1 MRRLIQTSIKRPV
14 AVIMLV
20 IVVLLLGTIS
30 LRDLKVDLF
39 PEIDLPVAVVAT
51 TYEGAA
57 PQEIEKLVTEPIES
71 SVGTIEGI
79 DTIQSVSQNSA
90 SLVIMLFD
98 YGVSIDNVLNDVRE
112 KVDQVSGALPDNA
125 RSPNVMRLDPQA
137 TPVVYLGLSGAPIEQ
152 LQDIAEQSIQPDIE
166 RASGVA
172 SATIIGGIEREIRV
186 ELNQSRMEQFGLT
199 GGEVAQVL
207 QSENRS
213 VSAGTVERG
222 SQDVSIRI
230 DGEYTSIDEIEKTQ
244 ITLQDGNTITLKD
257 IARIDDTFKDRDSIA
272 SVNGDE
278 ALAFSVMKQSD
289 ANTVEVADAVKK
301 AMAKINA
308 QYEDRGIEMN
318 VIIDTSE
325 YITESMD
332 SVISNML
339 VGGLLA
345 TLILLVFLRSIRT
358 TLVIAFSMPIAV
370 ISTFTLMYFTGE
382 TLNVLSMGGLALGIG
397 MMVDSSIVILEN
409 IFKKRELG
417 MPIKEAALEGGS
429 ELAGAVFASTLTTV
443 VVFLPMILIDGLAA
457 QLFRPLSITVIFSL
471 TMALATAL
479 TLVPMLSSKMLGS
492 VNVSF
497 DGEGSKGIVNRVL
510 NQIQDVYGKILEKAL
525 RFRKTVAIIVSLV
538 VVGSLAL
545 IPFIGFEL
553 MPDEDSGQISI
564 TMTTPS
570 GSTLE
575 STNEAVRKVTEQ
587 LEVLEDDIGMM
598 FVNTGGDATGVG
610 GGGTG
615 EATFMIELVNVSER
629 SITTQQFVKQASD
642 LMDDVTGA
650 EIIVQESSESMAAGG
665 SPIQIE
671 ITGDDLDV
679 LEDLSQQVVWLIE
692 EIDGTLNVE
701 TSTDEG
707 SPQLEVIVDRDVA
720 SEYGLSYQQVMT
732 ELNLAFNGETATY
745 FKEEGN
751 EYDVTVAF
759 PKEETKTIRDLETMI
774 IRNNAGVDI
783 PLQAVAELRQTEGPS
798 AINRTDQSRAVNVT
812 SDVSGRDL
820 GSVTSDIDKV
830 LNEVTLPDGYN
841 ITMGGE
847 SEQMNEAFGQLLLAL
862 ALGIF
867 LIYTVMAVQF
877 ESFTYPF
884 IIMFSMPTM
893 IVGVILGLLVTGISL
908 STVAMIGLIILAG
921 IVVNNG
927 IILVDYINQLRER
940 GWDRVEA
947 IIESG
952 KSRLRPILMTTLTT
966 VLAMVPMAIGI
977 GEGSETQ
984 QPMAVTVV
992 FGLMTSTLFTLLYV
1006 PVMYIIV
1013 DNTTNWFKGLFK
1025 RKEKSTNIGEKSI
1038 E

>member
-112 KVDQVSGALPDNA
+112 KVDQVSGMLPDNA
-125 RSPNVMRLDPQA
+125 NSPTVMRLDPQA

-152 LQDIAEQSIQPDIE
+152 LQDVAEQSIQPDIE

-199 GGEVAQVL
+199 GGQVSQAL
-207 QSENRS
+207 AAENRS

-222 SQDVSIRI
+222 TQDVSIRI

-244 ITLQDGNTITLKD
+244 ITLQDGNTITLRD
-257 IARIDDTFKDRDSIA
+257 IAHIEDTFKERGSLA
-272 SVNGDE
+272 SVNGKD

-301 AMAKINA
+301 AMQKINDK
-308 QYEDRGIEMN
+308 YEDRGIELT

-332 SVISNML
+332 TVVSNML
-339 VGGLLA
+339 VGGILA

-358 TLVIAFSMPIAV
+358 TLVIAFSMPIAI

-417 MPIKEAALEGGS
+417 MPIREAALEGGS

-457 QLFRPLSITVIFSL
+457 QLFRPLSIAVIFALSMSL
-471 TMALATAL
+471 AAAL
-479 TLVPMLSSKMLGS
+479 TLVPMLSSKMLS
-492 VNVSF
+492 RVTVSF
-497 DGEGSKGIVNRVL
+497 DGEDAKGIVNKFL
-510 NQIQDVYGKILEKAL
+510 NKVQDVYGKILEKAL
-525 RFRKTVAIIVSLV
+525 RFRKTVALIVSLV
-538 VVGSLAL
+538 VIGSLAL
-545 IPFIGFEL
+545 IPLLGFEL
-553 MPDEDSGQISI
+553 MPDEDSGQVSI
-564 TMTTPS
+564 TVSTSS

-575 STNEAVRKVTEQ
+575 STNEVVREVTEQ
-587 LEVLEDDIGMM
+587 LDVFEDNIDMV

-610 GGGTG
+610 GGGAG
-615 EATFMIELVNVSER
+615 EAMIMVELVSAADRN
-629 SITTQQFVKQASD
+629 ITTQQFVRQASD
-642 LMDDVTGA
+642 LMDDIAGA
-650 EIIVQESSESMAAGG
+650 EIIVQESSQGMMSTG

-671 ITGDDLDV
+671 ISGDNLDV
-679 LEDLSQQVVWLIE
+679 LEDLSQQVVWLIDE
-692 EIDGTLNVE
+692 VDGTMNVE
-701 TSTDEG
+701 TSTDDG
-707 SPQLEVIVDRDVA
+707 SPQLEVIVNREVA

-745 FKEEGN
+745 YKEDGN
-751 EYDVTVAF
+751 EYDVTVTF
-759 PKEETKTIRDLETMI
+759 PKDKTTTIRDLETMI
-774 IRNNAGVDI
+774 IRNNEGVDI

-798 AINRTDQSRAVNVT
+798 AINRVDQSRTVNVT

-820 GSVTSDIDKV
+820 GSVTTDIDRA
-830 LNEVTLPDGYN
+830 LNQVTLPDGYDV
-841 ITMGGE
+841 TMGGQ
-847 SEQMNEAFGQLLLAL
+847 SEQMDEAFGQLLLAL

-867 LIYTVMAVQF
+867 LVYTVMAVQF

-940 GWDRVEA
+940 GWDRTEA

-966 VLAMVPMAIGI
+966 VLAMVPMAMGI

-992 FGLMTSTLFTLLYV
+992 FGLLTSTLFTLLYV
-1006 PVMYIIV
+1006 PVMYVII

-1025 RKEKSTNIGEKSI
+1025 RKEKSTNIGEKI

>member
-1 MRRLIQTSIKRPV
+1 MRRLIETAIKRPV

-79 DTIQSVSQNSA
+79 DTIQSVSENSA

-98 YGVSIDNVLNDVRE
+98 YGISIDNVLNDVRE
-112 KVDQVSGALPDNA
+112 KVDQVSGSLPDDA
-125 RSPNVMRLDPQA
+125 RSPNVMRLDPQQ
-137 TPVVYLGLSGAPIEQ
+137 TPVIYLGLSGAPIEE
-152 LQDIAEQSIQPDIE
+152 LQDVAEQSIQPDIE
-166 RASGVA
+166 RANGVA

-207 QSENRS
+207 QAENRS

-222 SQDVSIRI
+222 SQDVAIRI
-230 DGEYTSIDEIEKTQ
+230 DGEYTSLDEIEKTQ
-244 ITLQDGNTITLKD
+244 LTLQSGETITLKD
-257 IARIDDTFKDRDSIA
+257 IARIEDTFKERGSMA
-272 SVNGDE
+272 SVNDEE

-301 AMAKINA
+301 AMADINA

-318 VIIDTSE
+318 VIVDTSE
-325 YITESMD
+325 YITEAMD
-332 SVISNML
+332 TVISNM
-339 VGGLLA
+339 VIGGILA

-358 TLVIAFSMPIAV
+358 TLVIAFSMPIAI

-409 IFKKRELG
+409 IFRKRELG

-443 VVFLPMILIDGLAA
+443 VVFLPMILIEGLAA
-457 QLFRPLSITVIFSL
+457 QLFRPLSIAVIFAL
-471 TMALATAL
+471 TMSLAAAL
-479 TLVPMLSSKMLGS
+479 TLIPMLSSKMLGN
-492 VNVSF
+492 VKVSF
-497 DGEGSKGIVNRVL
+497 DGEGSKGIVNRILTRV
-510 NQIQDVYGKILEKAL
+510 QDVYGKILEKAL
-525 RFRKTVAIIVSLV
+525 RFRKTVALIVSLV
-538 VVGSLAL
+538 VIGSLAL
-545 IPFIGFEL
+545 IPFLGFEL

-564 TMTTPS
+564 TLTTPS

-575 STNEAVRKVTEQ
+575 STNEAVRQVTEK
-587 LEVLEDDIGMM
+587 LDVLEDNIDIV

-610 GGGTG
+610 GGGSG
-615 EATFMIELVNVSER
+615 EAMLMIELIDASER
-629 SITTQQFVKQASD
+629 SITTQQFVRQASD
-642 LMDDVTGA
+642 LMNDVTGA
-650 EIIVQESSESMAAGG
+650 EVIVQESSEGMASGG

-671 ITGDDLDV
+671 ITGDNLDV
-679 LEDLSQQVVWLIE
+679 LEDLSQQVVWLIDDIE
-692 EIDGTLNVE
+692 GTLNVE
-701 TSTDEG
+701 SSTDEG
-707 SPQLEVIVDRDVA
+707 SPQLEVIVNRDVA

-774 IRNNAGVDI
+774 IRNNQGVDI
-783 PLQAVAELRQTEGPS
+783 PLQAVAELRQTAGPS
-798 AINRTDQSRAVNVT
+798 AINRTDQSRTVNVT
-812 SDVSGRDL
+812 SDVTGRDL
-820 GSVTSDIDKV
+820 GSVTTDINNA
-830 LNEVTLPDGYN
+830 LTQVTLPDGYN
-841 ITMGGE
+841 INTGGQ
-847 SEQMNEAFGQLLLAL
+847 SEQMEEAFGQLLLAL

-867 LIYTVMAVQF
+867 LVYTVMAIQF

-966 VLAMVPMAIGI
+966 ALAMVPMALGI
-977 GEGSETQ
+977 GEGAETQ

-992 FGLMTSTLFTLLYV
+992 FGLMASTIFTLLYV
-1006 PVMYIIV
+1006 PVMYVIV
-1013 DNTTNWFKGLFK
+1013 DNVTTSFKGLFK
-1025 RKEKSTNIGEKSI
+1025 RKDKAANTGEKI
-1038 E
+1038 D

>member
-1 MRRLIQTSIKRPV
+1 MRRLIETSIKRPV

-57 PQEIEKLVTEPIES
+57 PQEVENLVTDPIEA

-98 YGVSIDNVLNDVRE
+98 YGVSIDSVLNDVRE
-112 KVDQVSGALPDNA
+112 KVDQVAPMLPDNA
-125 RSPNVMRLDPQA
+125 NTPMVMRLDPQA
-137 TPVVYLGLSGAPIEQ
+137 TPVIYLGLSGAPIDK
-152 LQDIAEQSIQPDIE
+152 LQDVAEQSIQPDIE

-172 SATIIGGIEREIRV
+172 SASIIGGIEREIRV
-186 ELNQSRMEQFGLT
+186 ELDQSRMEQFGLT
-199 GGEVAQVL
+199 GNQISQTLA
-207 QSENRS
+207 SENRS

-222 SQDVSIRI
+222 SQNVAIRI
-230 DGEYTSIDEIEKTQ
+230 DGEYTSIDEIAKTQ
-244 ITLQDGNTITLKD
+244 ITLQDGNTITLQD
-257 IARIDDTFKDRDSIA
+257 IANIEDTFKDRGSIA
-272 SVNGDE
+272 TVNGKD

-301 AMAKINA
+301 VMKTINEK
-308 QYEDRGIEMN
+308 YEDRGIELT
-318 VIIDTSE
+318 VIVDTSE
-325 YITESMD
+325 FITESMD
-332 SVISNML
+332 TVISNML

-345 TLILLVFLRSIRT
+345 TIILFFFLRSVRT
-358 TLVIAFSMPIAV
+358 TLVIAFAMPIAV

-457 QLFRPLSITVIFSL
+457 QLFRPLSLAVIFSL
-471 TMALATAL
+471 SMSLAVAL
-479 TLVPMLSSKMLGS
+479 TLVPMLSSKMLGR

-497 DGEGSKGIVNRVL
+497 DGKESKGIVNRVL
-510 NQIQDVYGKILEKAL
+510 NRVQDVYGNILAKAL
-525 RFRKTVAIIVSLV
+525 RFRKTVALCVSLIV
-538 VVGSLAL
+538 LGSLAL
-545 IPFIGFEL
+545 IPFLGFQL
-553 MPDEDSGQISI
+553 MPDEDSGQISM
-564 TMTTPS
+564 TVTTPS

-575 STNEAVRKVTEQ
+575 STGDVVRQVSEKLTAF
-587 LEVLEDDIGMM
+587 EDDIDIV
-598 FVNTGGDATGVG
+598 FINTGGDATGVG
-610 GGGTG
+610 GGGPG
-615 EATFMIELVNVSER
+615 EAMIMIELVDVTER
-629 SITTQQFVKQASD
+629 SMTTQQFVRQASE
-642 LMDDVTGA
+642 LMDDIAGA
-650 EIIVQESSESMAAGG
+650 EIVVQESSHGMMSGG

-671 ITGDDLDV
+671 ISGDNLDV
-679 LEDLSQQVVWLIE
+679 LDDLSQQVVWLIE
-692 EIDGTLNVE
+692 EVDGTMNVE
-701 TSTDEG
+701 TSTDDG
-707 SPQLEVIVDRDVA
+707 APQLEVIVNREVA

-732 ELNLAFNGETATY
+732 ELNLAFNGQTATY

-751 EYDVTVAF
+751 EYDVTIAF

-783 PLQAVAELRQTEGPS
+783 PIQAVAELRQTEGPA
-798 AINRTDQSRAVNVT
+798 AINRTDQMRMVNVT

-820 GSVTSDIDKV
+820 GSVTSDIEKV
-830 LNEVTLPDGYN
+830 LNDVTLPDGYDIN
-841 ITMGGE
+841 MGGQ

-893 IVGVILGLLVTGISL
+893 IVGVILGLLVTRISL

-966 VLAMVPMAIGI
+966 ILAMVPMALGI

-992 FGLMTSTLFTLLYV
+992 FGLATSTLFTLLYV
-1006 PVMYIIV
+1006 PVMYVIV
-1013 DNTTNWFKGLFK
+1013 DNVTTSFKGLFK
-1025 RKEKSTNIGEKSI
+1025 RNNKVTDTGEKI
-1038 E
+1038 D

>member
-14 AVIMLV
+14 AVMMLV

-57 PQEIEKLVTEPIES
+57 PQEVENLVTDPIES
-71 SVGTIEGI
+71 QLRTIEGI

-98 YGVSIDNVLNDVRE
+98 YGISIDSILNDVRE
-112 KVDQVSGALPDNA
+112 KVDQVADFLPENVNK
-125 RSPNVMRLDPQA
+125 PTVMRLDPQA
-137 TPVVYLGLSGAPIEQ
+137 TPVVYLGLSGAPIDE
-152 LQDIAEQSIQPDIE
+152 LQDVATQSIQPDIE
-166 RASGVA
+166 QANGVA
-172 SATIIGGIEREIRV
+172 SATIIGGIEREIRI
-186 ELNQSRMEQFGLT
+186 ELDQARMEQFGLT
-199 GGEVAQVL
+199 GGQIVQTL
-207 QSENRS
+207 QAENRS
-213 VSAGTVERG
+213 VSAGSVERG
-222 SQDVSIRI
+222 TQDVSVRI
-230 DGEYTSIDEIEKTQ
+230 DGEFTSIDEIEDTQ
-244 ITLQDGNTITLKD
+244 LQLQDGQVVKIKDVATVEDTL
-257 IARIDDTFKDRDSIA
+257 KDRDSNA
-272 SVNGDE
+272 SVNGDD

-289 ANTVEVADAVKK
+289 ANTVEVADAVKREIE
-301 AMAKINA
+301 KINENYA
-308 QYEDRGIEMN
+308 DRGIEVN
-318 VIIDTSE
+318 VIVDTSD

-332 SVISNML
+332 TVTSNML
-339 VGGLLA
+339 VGGILA

-417 MPIKEAALEGGS
+417 MPIHEAALEGGH
-429 ELAGAVFASTLTTV
+429 ELSGAVLASTLTTV
-443 VVFLPMILIDGLAA
+443 VVFLPMILIEGLTA
-457 QLFRPLSITVIFSL
+457 QLFRPLSIAVIFALSMSL
-471 TMALATAL
+471 LTAL
-479 TLVPMLSSKMLGS
+479 TLVPMLSSKMLS
-492 VNVSF
+492 RVKLTF
-497 DGEGSKGIVNRVL
+497 DGEATGGFINRILNRV
-510 NQIQDVYGKILEKAL
+510 QDFYGFILEKAL
-525 RFRKTVAIIVSLV
+525 RLRKTVAIIVSLIV
-538 VVGSLAL
+538 IGSLAL
-545 IPFIGFEL
+545 IPFLGFEL

-564 TMTTPS
+564 MLTTKS

-575 STNEAVRKVTEQ
+575 ATGEKVTEVTERLQ
-587 LEVLEDDIGMM
+587 ELEDEIDMTFI
-598 FVNTGGDATGVG
+598 NTGGDATGVG

-615 EATFMIELVNVSER
+615 EASIMIELVDSANR
-629 SITTQQFVKQASD
+629 TITTQQFVNQASELLAD
-642 LMDDVTGA
+642 IPGA
-650 EIIVQESSESMAAGG
+650 EIIVQESSQGMMSTG

-671 ITGDDLDV
+671 ITGDNLDV
-679 LEDLSQQVVWLIE
+679 LDDLSQQVIWMVE
-692 EIDGTLNVE
+692 EIDGTMNIE
-701 TSTDEG
+701 ASTDEG
-707 SPQLEVIVDRDVA
+707 SPQLEVDVNREVA
-720 SEYGLSYQQVMT
+720 SGYGLSYQQVMT
-732 ELNLAFNGETATY
+732 ELNLAFNGETATF

-751 EYDVTVAF
+751 EYDVTVTL
-759 PKEETKTIRDLETMI
+759 PKDKTQTIRDLETMV
-774 IRNNAGVDI
+774 IRNNEGVDV
-783 PLQAVAELRQTEGPS
+783 PLQAVAELRQIEGPT
-798 AINRTDQSRAVNVT
+798 AINRTDQLRTVNVT
-812 SDVSGRDL
+812 SDISGRDL
-820 GSVTSDIDKV
+820 GSVTTEIDQALKG
-830 LNEVTLPDGYN
+830 VTLPDGYN
-841 ITMGGE
+841 IHMGGQ
-847 SEQMNEAFGQLLLAL
+847 SEQMDEAFGQLLLAL

-867 LIYTVMAVQF
+867 LVYSVMAIQF

-940 GWDRVEA
+940 GWDRTEA

-966 VLAMVPMAIGI
+966 ALAMVPMAIGI

-1006 PVMYIIV
+1006 PVMYIII
-1013 DNTTNWFKGLFK
+1013 DNVTNSFKGLFK
-1025 RKEKSTNIGEKSI
+1025 RKIS
-1038 E
+1038 